1 MKIVSINKCLIAVAL
16 VSFSLVGSLCADD
29 KISLKDHAKVLT
41 TEVFDL
47 NSDGDIVGRTVT
59 TDTTIALRSKVVEVH
74 GVDSNGL
81 EYVASRKTETYDSL
95 RPGAQPNKIIVEK
108 ALEPGDELIVTAV
121 TTIVK
126 NGAGTITTCQGL
138 DKKTGELV
146 ISKRVVTGVDDEGR
160 FVTTIESRSK
170 DGSLNVIKTTVKS
183 SD

>member
-1 MKIVSINKCLIAVAL
+1 M
-16 VSFSLVGSLCADD
+16 
-29 KISLKDHAKVLT
+29 T

-95 RPGAQPNKIIVEK
+95 KSGAQPKKIVVEK
-108 ALEPGDELIVTAV
+108 ALEPGDKLIVTAV

-126 NGAGTITTCQGL
+126 NGSNMVTTYQGI
-138 DKKTGELV
+138 DKRTGELV
-146 ISKRVVTGVDDEGR
+146 ISKRVMNGVDDEGR
-160 FVTTIESRSK
+160 FVTTIESRGK